1 MIRVRVPAT
10 SANLGPGF
18 DALGLALQLHFFV
31 RFIALD
37 AATVSGETGH
47 SRVSVAGAGSDTLP
61 RDESNITWQAAR
73 HLLRF
78 AGRESTNFRLET
90 ENAIPFSRGLGSSAA
105 ARVGGLVA
113 ANEWVRQQ
121 GGPTATTGELLSL
134 ATQLEG
140 HPDNAAAALLGGLVA
155 SVMEEKNGEER
166 AARGEN
172 ADADTDAINH
182 ATDSNTADSSAKVAA
197 SRVRVERFPTFLVWV
212 PDDELAT
219 KKARAVLPQMVS
231 RADAVFNVSR
241 ASLLIAALSGG
252 ELDLLRVALRDR
264 LHQSYRSAL
273 IPGFDAVVRAATEA
287 GAYGATLSG
296 AGSSVLLWLPPDH
309 ADVVAA
315 TRHAIEDAA
324 ARQQVAGKLLSLPVD
339 HEGCVVVP
347 DDEGQ

>member
-37 AATVSGETGH
+37 GVTTSGVVSH
-47 SRVSVAGAGSDTLP
+47 SRVSVTGAGNDILP
-61 RDESNITWQAAR
+61 RDESNIAWQAAH

-78 AGRESTNFRLET
+78 VGRESTDFRLET
-90 ENAIPFSRGLGSSAA
+90 ENAIPLSRGLGSSAA

-113 ANEWVRQQ
+113 ANEWVQQQ
-121 GGPTATTGELLSL
+121 GGPAATTNELLAL

-155 SVMEEKNGEER
+155 SVVEEKNGEER

-172 ADADTDAINH
+172 TDADTDAINH
-182 ATDSNTADSSAKVAA
+182 VANSNSADSSAGVAA
-197 SRVRVERFPTFLVWV
+197 SRVRVQRFPTFLVWV

-219 KKARAVLPQMVS
+219 KKARAVLPEMVS

-241 ASLLIAALSGG
+241 ASLLIAALAGG
-252 ELDLLRVALRDR
+252 ELELLRPALHDR
-264 LHQSYRSAL
+264 LHQSYRAAL
-273 IPGFDAVVRAATEA
+273 IPGFDAVVQAAAEA

-296 AGSSVLLWLPPDH
+296 AGSSVLLWLPSDD
-309 ADVVAA
+309 AGVLAA
-315 TRHAIEDAA
+315 ARHAVEEAA
-324 ARQQVAGKLLSLPVD
+324 ARQQVAGKLLALPVD

-347 DDEGQ
+347 DDAM